1 MVYAFVLHM
10 RLIPGLKSRFV
21 YSIASILSFASILM
35 TYFGVNFYLAGLHS
49 YAKDDQQISFL
60 YSGITLLVVV
70 IMGVLAYPKY
80 KKYLK
85 N

>member
-1 MVYAFVLHM
+1 
-10 RLIPGLKSRFV
+10 
-21 YSIASILSFASILM
+21 M